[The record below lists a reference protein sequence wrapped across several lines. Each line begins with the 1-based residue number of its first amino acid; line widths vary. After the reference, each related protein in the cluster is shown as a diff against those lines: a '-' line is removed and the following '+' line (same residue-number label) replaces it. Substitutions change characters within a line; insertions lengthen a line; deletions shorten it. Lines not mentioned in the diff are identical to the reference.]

1 MVYSWWNRL
10 GSVLLG
16 PRRTGLPLPRW
27 GSDDCLR
34 ILLSCFRKRTSE
46 CGCSV
51 VSITGLVKHRRW
63 VKENACPRPCL
74 PLRKRADY
82 SNHLHSAR
90 GSEAW
95 NINSSSRSRAWLI
108 HRLQVCSVRLSGI
121 WVWGLKSPKRFTKPR
136 RMLLRSTN
144 SAEEE
149 GGGGGKEKIPRNEC
163 LVAPVLVVA
172 NCNSTITLRL
182 YPRYRDPQDR

>member
-1 MVYSWWNRL
+1 MRA
-10 GSVLLG
+10 
-16 PRRTGLPLPRW
+16 P
-27 GSDDCLR
+27 
-34 ILLSCFRKRTSE
+34 
-46 CGCSV
+46 
-51 VSITGLVKHRRW
+51 
-63 VKENACPRPCL
+63 L

-108 HRLQVCSVRLSGI
+108 HILQVCSVRLSGI
-121 WVWGLKSPKRFTKPR
+121 WVWGLKSPNRFTKPR

-149 GGGGGKEKIPRNEC
+149 GGRGGKEKIPRNEC

-182 YPRYRDPQDR
+182 YSRYRDHTEIPNKDNWSEPWNWPLSVDPRRRKENKLLSLNPVISVSLQL